1 MNQGYVSAA
10 APSPAD
16 HVKAAA
22 AASMSGSVWMVGT
35 GRRHR
40 FLCHCSM
47 LRHLPPSPRAGARQG
62 AGCQGA
68 PNSFFP
74 PLPGARCQP
83 SGLQLRAA
91 PRRCSERGRGGCT
104 LRVLGGNTAAA
115 APRGAACSMAC
126 STAAPGTVRCCRVP
140 PRTAYIRTKYLY
152 TAVSISIKTRYTSAQ
167 LCVDHFSK
175 YFGVDTRYTL
185 Q

>member
-40 FLCHCSM
+40 FLCHCAM

-115 APRGAACSMAC
+115 PRGAACSMAC
-126 STAAPGTVRCCRVP
+126 STAAPGTVRCCRLP
-140 PRTAYIRTKYLY
+140 PALLTYEPNIYILRYLSLSRLDIHLPSSVL
-152 TAVSISIKTRYTSAQ
+152 TISQNILA
-167 LCVDHFSK
+167 
-175 YFGVDTRYTL
+175 
-185 Q
+185 